1 METYIHNGLTIEFQ
15 TGLNKP
21 QFADNRLIIFSKFID
36 WNSYQKSDI
45 CIDDNIVKVT
55 TMSTFHEH
63 SYSSLYLVYDY
74 GVWNRRG
81 FKDMSVIKNLERVG
95 EKILLAK
102 ERHNVSLD
110 FGRSKAG
117 KESLEIFSNFIRER
131 FNIVDSDDLVRFR
144 NWDQLKDV
152 YFTQNTTKA
161 TFGAG
166 QDVLE
171 DLVALLEE
179 KGFHEEAF
187 SLKEQLLKAL
197 FSKVTIVLDFKERF
211 KKKKK

>member
-21 QFADNRLIIFSKFID
+21 QFSDNRLIIFSKFID

-45 CIDDNIVKVT
+45 CLDDNIVKVT
-55 TMSTFHEH
+55 TMSTFHEQ

-74 GVWNRRG
+74 GAWNRRS
-81 FKDMSVIKNLERVG
+81 FLDMSVIKNLERAG

-131 FNIVDSDDLVRFR
+131 YIIRVRC
-144 NWDQLKDV
+144 WCMV
-152 YFTQNTTKA
+152 
-161 TFGAG
+161 
-166 QDVLE
+166 
-171 DLVALLEE
+171 
-179 KGFHEEAF
+179 
-187 SLKEQLLKAL
+187 S
-197 FSKVTIVLDFKERF
+197 
-211 KKKKK
+211 